1 MLFTGR
7 LTAKAELK
15 AVKGD
20 KQVINFTVAINQ
32 KWKNKAGEKK
42 EKTAFVDCAYW
53 RNSGI
58 AEYLTKGAVVEI
70 SGWMEAQGYQSKSDG
85 IKARLNCTCDT
96 IKLFSLTAK
105 SEQATDTKTKK
116 KVTAGASNQP
126 DDNDL
131 PFQFHSPKLFTI
143 HIMVYDL
150 NYNSKNDTH
159 SFFSVKEK
167 AWHGLGQIVEQ

>member
-7 LTAKAELK
+7 LTANAEVK
-15 AVKGD
+15 AVKND

-32 KWKNKAGEKK
+32 KWKNKQGEKK
-42 EKTAFVDCAYW
+42 EKTAYVDCAYW

-85 IKARLNCTCDT
+85 IKARLICTCDT

-105 SEQATDTKTKK
+105 SEQPEKAKEMKAVSTG
-116 KVTAGASNQP
+116 AGNQP
-126 DDNDL
+126 DDDDL
-131 PFQFHSPKLFTI
+131 PF
-143 HIMVYDL
+143 
-150 NYNSKNDTH
+150 
-159 SFFSVKEK
+159 
-167 AWHGLGQIVEQ
+167 

>member
-7 LTAKAELK
+7 LTANAEVK

-70 SGWMEAQGYQSKSDG
+70 SGWMEAQGYQSKTDG
-85 IKARLNCTCDT
+85 IKARLICTCDT
-96 IKLFSLTAK
+96 IKLFSLVAKASDTA
-105 SEQATDTKTKK
+105 DTKQKK
-116 KVTAGASNQP
+116 AVTMGTGK
-126 DDNDL
+126 DDDDL
-131 PFQFHSPKLFTI
+131 PF
-143 HIMVYDL
+143 
-150 NYNSKNDTH
+150 
-159 SFFSVKEK
+159 
-167 AWHGLGQIVEQ
+167 

>member
-7 LTAKAELK
+7 LTANAEVK

-42 EKTAFVDCAYW
+42 EKTAFIDCAYW

-85 IKARLNCTCDT
+85 IKARLACTCDT

-105 SEQATDTKTKK
+105 SEPSPVRKGKK
-116 KVTAGASNQP
+116 AATAGAGP
-126 DDNDL
+126 DEDDM
-131 PFQFHSPKLFTI
+131 PF
-143 HIMVYDL
+143 
-150 NYNSKNDTH
+150 
-159 SFFSVKEK
+159 
-167 AWHGLGQIVEQ
+167 

>member
-7 LTAKAELK
+7 LTANADVN

-58 AEYLTKGAVVEI
+58 AEYLIKGAVVEI
-70 SGWMEAQGYQSKSDG
+70 SGWMEAQGYQSKKDG
-85 IKARLNCTCDT
+85 IRARLICTCDT
-96 IKLFSLTAK
+96 IKLFSLVAK
-105 SEQATDTKTKK
+105 AAGPTDSAEKRAI
-116 KVTAGASNQP
+116 TAGANAK
-126 DDNDL
+126 DDDDL
-131 PFQFHSPKLFTI
+131 PF
-143 HIMVYDL
+143 
-150 NYNSKNDTH
+150 
-159 SFFSVKEK
+159 
-167 AWHGLGQIVEQ
+167 

>member
-1 MLFTGR
+1 MLLTGR
-7 LTAKAELK
+7 LTANAEVKAI
-15 AVKGD
+15 AGD

-85 IKARLNCTCDT
+85 IKARLICTCDT
-96 IKLFSLTAK
+96 IKLFSLVAK
-105 SEQATDTKTKK
+105 ASDPTDSKEKK
-116 KVTAGASNQP
+116 AVTTDAGSK
-126 DDNDL
+126 DDDDL
-131 PFQFHSPKLFTI
+131 PF
-143 HIMVYDL
+143 
-150 NYNSKNDTH
+150 
-159 SFFSVKEK
+159 
-167 AWHGLGQIVEQ
+167 

>member
-7 LTAKAELK
+7 LTAKAEVK

-70 SGWMEAQGYQSKSDG
+70 SGWVEAQGYQSKSDG

-116 KVTAGASNQP
+116 KVTAGAGNQP
-126 DDNDL
+126 DEDDL
-131 PFQFHSPKLFTI
+131 PF
-143 HIMVYDL
+143 
-150 NYNSKNDTH
+150 
-159 SFFSVKEK
+159 
-167 AWHGLGQIVEQ
+167 

>member
-7 LTAKAELK
+7 LTANAEVK

-58 AEYLTKGAVVEI
+58 AEYLTKGAVVEV

-105 SEQATDTKTKK
+105 TEKATDTKTKK
-116 KVTAGASNQP
+116 AVTTGAANQP
-126 DDNDL
+126 DDDDL
-131 PFQFHSPKLFTI
+131 PF
-143 HIMVYDL
+143 
-150 NYNSKNDTH
+150 
-159 SFFSVKEK
+159 
-167 AWHGLGQIVEQ
+167 

>member
-7 LTAKAELK
+7 LTANAEVK

-70 SGWMEAQGYQSKSDG
+70 SGWMEAQGYQSKKDG
-85 IKARLNCTCDT
+85 IRARLICTCDT

-105 SEQATDTKTKK
+105 AEQKADNREVAPVAT
-116 KVTAGASNQP
+116 GA
-126 DDNDL
+126 DEDEL
-131 PFQFHSPKLFTI
+131 PF
-143 HIMVYDL
+143 
-150 NYNSKNDTH
+150 
-159 SFFSVKEK
+159 
-167 AWHGLGQIVEQ
+167 

>member
-7 LTAKAELK
+7 LTANAEVN

-70 SGWMEAQGYQSKSDG
+70 SGWMEAQGYQSKKDG
-85 IKARLNCTCDT
+85 IRARLICTCDT
-96 IKLFSLTAK
+96 IKLFSLVANA
-105 SEQATDTKTKK
+105 SDPTDSTEKRA
-116 KVTAGASNQP
+116 VTAGANSK
-126 DDNDL
+126 DEDDL
-131 PFQFHSPKLFTI
+131 PF
-143 HIMVYDL
+143 
-150 NYNSKNDTH
+150 
-159 SFFSVKEK
+159 
-167 AWHGLGQIVEQ
+167 

>member
-7 LTAKAELK
+7 LTANAEVK

-58 AEYLTKGAVVEI
+58 AEYLAKGAVVEI
-70 SGWMEAQGYQSKSDG
+70 SGWMEAQAYQSKKDG
-85 IKARLNCTCDT
+85 LKARLICTCDT
-96 IKLFSLTAK
+96 IKLFSLIAKREPKAEKPETAPY
-105 SEQATDTKTKK
+105 TTG
-116 KVTAGASNQP
+116 AGA
-126 DDNDL
+126 DEDEL
-131 PFQFHSPKLFTI
+131 PF
-143 HIMVYDL
+143 
-150 NYNSKNDTH
+150 
-159 SFFSVKEK
+159 
-167 AWHGLGQIVEQ
+167 

>member
-7 LTAKAELK
+7 LTANATVN

-32 KWKNKAGEKK
+32 KWKNKDGEKK

-70 SGWMEAQGYQSKSDG
+70 SGWMEAHGYQSKSDG

-96 IKLFSLTAK
+96 IKLFSVTAK
-105 SEQATDTKTKK
+105 ASDTADTKQKK
-116 KVTAGASNQP
+116 AVTTGAGK
-126 DDNDL
+126 DDDDL
-131 PFQFHSPKLFTI
+131 PF
-143 HIMVYDL
+143 
-150 NYNSKNDTH
+150 
-159 SFFSVKEK
+159 
-167 AWHGLGQIVEQ
+167 

>member
-7 LTAKAELK
+7 LTANAEVK
-15 AVKGD
+15 AVKND

-32 KWKNKAGEKK
+32 KWKNKQGEKK
-42 EKTAFVDCAYW
+42 EKTAYVDCAYW

-85 IKARLNCTCDT
+85 IKARLICTCDN

-105 SEQATDTKTKK
+105 SEQVNEAKPKK
-116 KVTAGASNQP
+116 AVTAGANTNP
-126 DDNDL
+126 DDDDL
-131 PFQFHSPKLFTI
+131 PF
-143 HIMVYDL
+143 
-150 NYNSKNDTH
+150 
-159 SFFSVKEK
+159 
-167 AWHGLGQIVEQ
+167 

>member
-7 LTAKAELK
+7 LTGNAAIKTVAENKSL
-15 AVKGD
+15 
-20 KQVINFTVAINQ
+20 INFTVAINQ

-105 SEQATDTKTKK
+105 SEKANEPKEKK
-116 KVTAGASNQP
+116 AVSAGAGNQP
-126 DDNDL
+126 EDDDL
-131 PFQFHSPKLFTI
+131 PF
-143 HIMVYDL
+143 
-150 NYNSKNDTH
+150 
-159 SFFSVKEK
+159 
-167 AWHGLGQIVEQ
+167 

>member
-7 LTAKAELK
+7 LTANADVN

-32 KWKNKAGEKK
+32 KWKNKDGEKK

-70 SGWMEAQGYQSKSDG
+70 SGWMEAQGYQSKKDG
-85 IKARLNCTCDT
+85 IRARLICTCDT
-96 IKLFSLTAK
+96 IKLFTLVTK
-105 SEQATDTKTKK
+105 SEPKAETAQTAPYTTG
-116 KVTAGASNQP
+116 AGA
-126 DDNDL
+126 DDDL
-131 PFQFHSPKLFTI
+131 PF
-143 HIMVYDL
+143 
-150 NYNSKNDTH
+150 
-159 SFFSVKEK
+159 
-167 AWHGLGQIVEQ
+167 